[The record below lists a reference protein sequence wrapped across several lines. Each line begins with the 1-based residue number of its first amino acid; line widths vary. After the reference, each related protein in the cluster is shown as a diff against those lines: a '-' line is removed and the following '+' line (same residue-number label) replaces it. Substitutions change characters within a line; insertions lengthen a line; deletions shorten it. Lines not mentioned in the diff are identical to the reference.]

1 MPNSD
6 LLPQRVFNTN
16 ENQLALEAALMEV
29 TNWVEQRGA
38 AAVPDNVRDP

>member
-1 MPNSD
+1 MPSSD
-6 LLPQRVFNTN
+6 LLPQRLFNIN
-16 ENQLALEAALMEV
+16 ENQLALETAIMEV